1 MVVRR
6 AQDLRNH
13 PALVGHAHAELFAK
27 LFKTAAHAPDAS
39 LSFRF
44 IVSQQCRAHRP
55 FPLAATPV
63 TYPLPANEASP
74 SAAAATAL
82 AQADFLRQHLPLQ
95 GIIGGN
101 PRVIRSEEHTS

>member
-1 MVVRR
+1 MRCSDWISDVFSS
-6 AQDLRNH
+6 DL
-13 PALVGHAHAELFAK
+13 PALVGNAHAELFAK
-27 LFKTAAHAPDAS
+27 LFKTAAHAPNAS

-74 SAAAATAL
+74 SAAEGR
-82 AQADFLRQHLPLQ
+82 LRAWPPV
-95 GIIGGN
+95 GKIG
-101 PRVIRSEEHTS
+101 RAHV

>member
-13 PALVGHAHAELFAK
+13 PALVVHAHAELFAK

-63 TYPLPANEASP
+63 TYPLTANEASP

-82 AQADFLRQHLPLQ
+82 AQADFLRQHQ
-95 GIIGGN
+95 IG
-101 PRVIRSEEHTS
+101 RASWRA